1 MNKIEK
7 WNELCFILSESINSN
22 ISEQLYE
29 LKVIQAFE
37 KLGWSQY
44 KKEISVRESI
54 QLGAAGRI
62 APDLIIKSNSLDKN
76 LFVVEIKK
84 PSANIDYSGF
94 RDQLYSYMRM
104 LKLNFGILIGS
115 KIQIYS
121 DYSEIHS
128 NDLALIEEYE
138 IEYDNEKGVE
148 FIKLFEKENFEIKK
162 IEELINEKIK
172 LKENAQLEKIIKKDI
187 LSSDYRETIKSLIK
201 SDILEKYDISS
212 IDKIMNEI
220 SIVVEDS
227 KIENINSIRNN
238 PRIKYYPENQR
249 ISKPFRTTS
258 TNKKTKDGMKIGQ
271 YVQEKFRYLF
281 NNNLLTENEINNLL
295 KEDYSKRTFNQNFK
309 ILRYVS
315 EGTQDNIGNN
325 RYYTREIFG
334 NKYYL
339 TSQWLESHFEYFD
352 RWLRDIY
359 NSNGL

>member
-1 MNKIEK
+1 MNEMDK

-62 APDLIIKSNSLDKN
+62 APDLIIKSQNKN

-94 RDQLYSYMRM
+94 KDQLYSYMRM

-121 DYSEIHS
+121 DYSDTHL
-128 NDLALIEEYE
+128 NDLSLIEEYE
-138 IEYDNEKGVE
+138 IEYNNEKGIG
-148 FIKLFEKENFEIKK
+148 FIKLFEKEGFEIKK
-162 IEELINEKIK
+162 IEDLITEKIK
-172 LKENAQLEKIIKKDI
+172 LKENLQLEKTIKKEI
-187 LSSDYRETIKSLIK
+187 LSSEYQNTIKDLIK
-201 SDILEKYDISS
+201 SDVLKRFDISS
-212 IDKIMNEI
+212 VDKIINEL
-220 SIVVEDS
+220 SIKVVDS
-227 KIENINSIRNN
+227 KVDNITENN
-238 PRIKYYPENQR
+238 PRVKYFPENQR
-249 ISKPFRTTS
+249 FPKPIRTSS
-258 TNKKTKDGMKIGQ
+258 TTKKTKDGMKIGQ

-281 NNNLLTENEINNLL
+281 SNNLLTENEIRNLL

-309 ILRYVS
+309 ILRYIS
-315 EGTQDNIGNN
+315 EGTKDNIGNN
-325 RYYTREIFG
+325 RYYTREIFD

-339 TSQWLESHFEYFD
+339 TSQWVENHWEYFE
-352 RWLRDIY
+352 RWLRGI
-359 NSNGL
+359 NSANGQ

>member
-1 MNKIEK
+1 MNEMDK
-7 WNELCFILSESINSN
+7 WNELCFILSESVNSN

-62 APDLIIKSNSLDKN
+62 APDLIIKSHSENKN

-94 RDQLYSYMRM
+94 KDQLYSYMRM

-121 DYSEIHS
+121 DYSDTHL
-128 NDLALIEEYE
+128 NDLSLIEEYE
-138 IEYDNEKGVE
+138 IEYDNDKGIE

-162 IEELINEKIK
+162 IEGLINEKIK
-172 LKENAQLEKIIKKDI
+172 LKENAQLEKSIKKEI
-187 LSSDYRETIKSLIK
+187 LSSEYQETIKKLIK
-201 SDILEKYDISS
+201 SDILKRYDLSS
-212 IDKIMNEI
+212 ADKIVNELLI
-220 SIVVEDS
+220 KVVDS
-227 KIENINSIRNN
+227 KIESYSENN
-238 PRIKYYPENQR
+238 PRIKNYPENQR
-249 ISKPFRTTS
+249 ISKPFRITS
-258 TNKKTKDGMKIGQ
+258 TTKKTKDGMKIGQ

-281 NNNLLTENEINNLL
+281 NNNLLTENEIRNLL

-309 ILRYVS
+309 VLRYVS
-315 EGTQDNIGNN
+315 EGTKDDIGNN

-339 TSQWLESHFEYFD
+339 TSQWLESHFEYIE
-352 RWLRDIY
+352 RWLREINNY
-359 NSNGL
+359 TEH

>member
-1 MNKIEK
+1 MDK
-7 WNELCFILSESINSN
+7 WNEICFILSESINSN

-62 APDLIIKSNSLDKN
+62 APDLIIKSPSLNKN

-121 DYSEIHS
+121 DYSDMHL
-128 NDLALIEEYE
+128 NDLSLIEEYE
-138 IEYDNEKGVE
+138 IEYNNEKGIE
-148 FIKLFEKENFEIKK
+148 FINLFEKENFKISK
-162 IEELINEKIK
+162 IEDLIKEKIK
-172 LKENAQLEKIIKKDI
+172 LKENAQLEKTIKKDI
-187 LSSDYRETIKSLIK
+187 LSSHYQETIKSLIK
-201 SDILEKYDISS
+201 SDILEKYDIDS
-212 IDKIMNEI
+212 IDEILNEI
-220 SIVVEDS
+220 SIRVDDL
-227 KIENINSIRNN
+227 KIESISYTRKN
-238 PRIKYYPENQR
+238 PKIKYYPENQS
-249 ISKPFRTTS
+249 ISRPFDTAS
-258 TNKKTKDGMKIGQ
+258 SNKKTKDGMKIGQ
-271 YVQEKFRYLF
+271 YVQEKIRYLF
-281 NNNLLTENEINNLL
+281 SNNLLLENEIQNLL

-315 EGTQDNIGNN
+315 EGTKDNIGNN

>member
-1 MNKIEK
+1 MNEMDK
-7 WNELCFILSESINSN
+7 WNELCFILNESVNSN

-54 QLGAAGRI
+54 QLGATGRI
-62 APDLIIKSNSLDKN
+62 APDLIMKSLSKNKN

-84 PSANIDYSGF
+84 PSADINYSGF
-94 RDQLYSYMRM
+94 KDQLYSYMRM

-121 DYSEIHS
+121 DYSDIHL
-128 NDLALIEEYE
+128 NDLSLIEEYE
-138 IEYDNEKGVE
+138 IGYNNEKGIE

-162 IEELINEKIK
+162 IEDFINEKIK
-172 LKENAQLEKIIKKDI
+172 LKESVQLKKTIKKEI
-187 LSSDYRETIKSLIK
+187 LSTEYQNTIKELIK
-201 SDILEKYDISS
+201 SDILRKYDISS
-212 IDKIMNEI
+212 ADKIVNEL
-220 SIVVEDS
+220 SIKVVDI
-227 KIENINSIRNN
+227 KIENITENHS
-238 PRIKYYPENQR
+238 RIKYYQENQKN
-249 ISKPFRTTS
+249 SKPFQTTS
-258 TNKKTKDGMKIGQ
+258 ANKKTKDGMKIGQ
-271 YVQEKFRYLF
+271 YVQAKFRYLF
-281 NNNLLTENEINNLL
+281 NNNLLTENEIDNLL

-315 EGTQDNIGNN
+315 EGTKDNIGNK

-339 TSQWLESHFEYFD
+339 TSQWFESHFEYFD
-352 RWLRDIY
+352 RWLREI
-359 NSNGL
+359 NKSNGL